1 MLVSCNSCQKKFIVP
16 DKAITVSGRLVQCGS
31 CGVKWTQYPVKN
43 TEAKK
48 SKLNKN
54 ENSIKKTRVKK
65 NLYTPEYL
73 QKKHGLIINKSPRE
87 PRKDKQN
94 EKKSNNNFGFYGYL
108 IIFFVFLTT
117 VYGLIYLSKE
127 MIVLKYP
134 SAEMYINYLYEV
146 INIIKMSI
154 NELIS

>member
-73 QKKHGLIINKSPRE
+73 RKKHGLIINKSPRE

-108 IIFFVFLTT
+108 IIFFCFLNYRIWVDLFIKRDDCFKISICRN
-117 VYGLIYLSKE
+117 VYQLS
-127 MIVLKYP
+127 IRG
-134 SAEMYINYLYEV
+134 N
-146 INIIKMSI
+146 
-154 NELIS
+154 